1 MRALVGA
8 ETQCRGMEGDETG
21 GRSESCQTSQI
32 HQDGTV
38 GFLVGQLC
46 AGFQGKG
53 RTTPNSVQRCQG
65 RPRGFR
71 VWATG
76 LVSPGQALL
85 EALGVGPSQRE
96 GPCSP
101 QPWRGH
107 PRGPGGQGIE
117 SRLCSLQSLQICASC
132 LAQF

>member
-1 MRALVGA
+1 MRAPVGA

-32 HQDGTV
+32 PQDGTI

-53 RTTPNSVQRCQG
+53 RTTPN

-71 VWATG
+71 VCATG

-96 GPCSP
+96 GP
-101 QPWRGH
+101 
-107 PRGPGGQGIE
+107 
-117 SRLCSLQSLQICASC
+117 
-132 LAQF
+132 